1 MTELMK
7 KSLKK
12 VKNAVDY
19 WVKES
24 SVEGLTYPFIG
35 VTGRQRGDLNS

>member
-1 MTELMK
+1 MK

>member
-1 MTELMK
+1 MK
-7 KSLKK
+7 KGLKK
-12 VKNAVDY
+12 VKIGIDY

>member
-7 KSLKK
+7 KDLKK
-12 VKNAVDY
+12 VKIAVDY

-24 SVEGLTYPFIG
+24 SEEGLTHPFIG
-35 VTGRQRGDLNS
+35 VTGRQRGELNS

>member
-24 SVEGLTYPFIG
+24 SVEGLTSPFIG
-35 VTGRQRGDLNS
+35 VTGRQRRDLNS

>member
-7 KSLKK
+7 KGLKK
-12 VKNAVDY
+12 VKIAVDY